1 MQHARTGAMRN
12 DQAGL
17 RIGRRGQESGNAR
30 GGVDVDCHRF
40 GISVV
45 HASLDAAA
53 GKGSSCAQPRVICLM
68 ASARDRPPAAYSFH
82 GLILASSVG
91 AVRTVKTLGSSPF
104 FTSRHTRGMETGAPS
119 RALGDSTATAVAMRS
134 LRNSSKK
141 MCPARLAFYM
151 L

>member
-1 MQHARTGAMRN
+1 MQHARTGAMRY

-17 RIGRRGQESGNAR
+17 RIGCRGQESGNAR
-30 GGVDVDCHRF
+30 AGVDVDCYRF
-40 GISVV
+40 GIGVV
-45 HASLDAAA
+45 H
-53 GKGSSCAQPRVICLM
+53 RVICLM
-68 ASARDRPPAAYSFH
+68 ASARERPPAAYSFH